1 VSAADLV
8 HRHRQIVEARD
19 RLDSLLD
26 AREAA
31 QEGRGLAPAPAEIDR
46 ARAALET
53 AEALLRAA
61 EQDGGE

>member
-1 VSAADLV
+1 MVRL
-8 HRHRQIVEARD
+8 HRQVVEARD
-19 RLDSLLD
+19 RLDALLD
-26 AREAA
+26 SKEAA
-31 QEGRGLAPAPAEIDR
+31 LEGRGVAPSPKEIDR